1 MKFLIIN
8 DVSTFKSNLKK
19 IIYIYIIPIIIYG
32 IFLKVFKAEIN
43 DVMILNMFSLNIE
56 IESNNIIAIII
67 CLLSLFTY
75 IYISY
80 LLFFNDLN
88 YQKEFIFLR
97 INRGKWVSYK
107 LMFLGFII
115 FVLYVVKIIFFSFL
129 FNVQILNY
137 ISILIKGYLYF
148 LLESLFLILMLANY
162 KEMFSLLLFVFFN
175 VFIGINIVEVSYL
188 FLIMELIVSFF
199 FIIALIKG
207 NKLLERRWY

>member
-1 MKFLIIN
+1 MFII
-8 DVSTFKSNLKK
+8 F
-19 IIYIYIIPIIIYG
+19 IY
-32 IFLKVFKAEIN
+32 L
-43 DVMILNMFSLNIE
+43 
-56 IESNNIIAIII
+56 
-67 CLLSLFTY
+67 Y

>member
-1 MKFLIIN
+1 
-8 DVSTFKSNLKK
+8 
-19 IIYIYIIPIIIYG
+19 
-32 IFLKVFKAEIN
+32 
-43 DVMILNMFSLNIE
+43 MILNMFSLNIE

-137 ISILIKGYLYF
+137 TSILIKGYLYF